1 MRYIYESD
9 NRYISKFAICEFINS
24 TAGIDLNVLY
34 MILLIAQ
41 LVHKFVLYDINSTAG
56 VYVNLLYMALLIA
69 QLVYI

>member
-41 LVHKFVLYDINSTAG
+41 LVYT
-56 VYVNLLYMALLIA
+56 
-69 QLVYI
+69 